1 MVEQKQKERKF
12 LEQLLDGT
20 KVENY
25 TIPVPIKAELRKY
38 QQVRKHFS
46 SLRSMRL
53 EVLGKRENGRA
64 RGRHACLLLAHPFFL
79 VPTTSKRLL
88 RRLAFLQYPN
98 VHRKKIKSFQWME
111 NWRTIT
117 SAESYNHG
125 QKSWGTFP
133 FMELFFS
140 SYIKIHLPHPTN
152 MMHYFVREPR
162 NNRKLWVPQH
172 CLKDFCPGF

>member
-46 SLRSMRL
+46 
-53 EVLGKRENGRA
+53 RENGRA
-64 RGRHACLLLAHPFFL
+64 QGRHACLLAHPFFL

-88 RRLAFLQYPN
+88 SRLAFVQYSN
-98 VHRKKIKSFQWME
+98 VHRKKNKIFPVNGKSKDNHRSWELQSWTEVLGHFGIYGAFFQFIHKKTPPSPHKHTLDACVE
-111 NWRTIT
+111 IF
-117 SAESYNHG
+117 
-125 QKSWGTFP
+125 FP
-133 FMELFFS
+133 SFN
-140 SYIKIHLPHPTN
+140 I
-152 MMHYFVREPR
+152 V
-162 NNRKLWVPQH
+162 
-172 CLKDFCPGF
+172 

>member
-1 MVEQKQKERKF
+1 MEQKQKERKF

-111 NWRTIT
+111 N
-117 SAESYNHG
+117 
-125 QKSWGTFP
+125 
-133 FMELFFS
+133 
-140 SYIKIHLPHPTN
+140 
-152 MMHYFVREPR
+152 
-162 NNRKLWVPQH
+162 
-172 CLKDFCPGF
+172 

>member
-1 MVEQKQKERKF
+1 MSKAMVEQKQKERKF

-46 SLRSMRL
+46 
-53 EVLGKRENGRA
+53 RENGRA

-88 RRLAFLQYPN
+88 RRRAFLQYPN
-98 VHRKKIKSFQWME
+98 VHRKKIKSFQWIE
-111 NWRTIT
+111 NRRTIT
-117 SAESYNHG
+117 AAESYNHG
-125 QKSWGTFP
+125 QKSWGTFA

-140 SYIKIHLPHPTN
+140 SYIKKTPPSPHKHTLDACVEIFFPSFN
-152 MMHYFVREPR
+152 IV
-162 NNRKLWVPQH
+162 
-172 CLKDFCPGF
+172 